1 MNLRHLCLAKYSL
14 VVVVW
19 WLIICNHDHR
29 SPAPLSSDTDTDPAA
44 AAAAHCVMVWPLL
57 LPAPGPAANYANYTF
72 NC

>member
-14 VVVVW
+14 VVWW

-44 AAAAHCVMVWPLL
+44 AAAAHCVTEWPLL
-57 LPAPGPAANYANYTF
+57 LSAPGSAANYANYTL